1 MKKKYFQPAM
11 TAVELKTKNHIL
23 LGSNLTDI
31 NSNADLNYG
40 GGSITGALIRENKSI
55 WDEEW

>member
-1 MKKKYFQPAM
+1 MAI
-11 TAVELKTKNHIL
+11 VELKLKNHIL

-31 NSNADLNYG
+31 NSNVDINYG
-40 GGSITGALIRENKSI
+40 GGSITGALIRENKNI

>member
-1 MKKKYFQPAM
+1 MKRKYFQPAM
-11 TAVELKTKNHIL
+11 AIVELKLKNHIL

-31 NSNADLNYG
+31 NSNVDINYG
-40 GGSITGALIRENKSI
+40 GGSITGALIRENKNI